1 MTKAK
6 GHRDLVAWQE
16 AMSLVTAVYRAT
28 QALPREE
35 QFGLT
40 AQMRRA
46 ATSVPSNIAE
56 GAARRSRRDFA
67 NFLRIDRGSLAE
79 LETQLEIA
87 RNLGFLAESVS
98 LDATIERL
106 FRLIAGLLS
115 SLNSKNETDCA
126 P

>member
-46 ATSVPSNIAE
+46 AISVPSKIAE
-56 GAARRSRRDFA
+56 GAARRNRGDFLGFFGIA
-67 NFLRIDRGSLAE
+67 RGALAGHE
-79 LETQLEIA
+79 KQLEA
-87 RNLGFLAESVS
+87 SRHMGCLG
-98 LDATIERL
+98 
-106 FRLIAGLLS
+106 
-115 SLNSKNETDCA
+115 K
-126 P
+126 